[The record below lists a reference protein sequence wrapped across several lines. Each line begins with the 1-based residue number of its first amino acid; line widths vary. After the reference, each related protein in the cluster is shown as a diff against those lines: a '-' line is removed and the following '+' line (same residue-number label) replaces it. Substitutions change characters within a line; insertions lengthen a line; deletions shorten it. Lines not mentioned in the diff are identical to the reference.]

1 MLIRRKAAV
10 KESPMTVNERRK
22 AIIDFLQQKH
32 ECDVNEII
40 AQFDVTPATIRRDLS
55 HLEQAGS
62 ITRTHGAVQLV
73 GSPAV
78 PGFITRDTLF
88 SQEKLAIAEAA
99 SQLVH
104 SGDSVILDSGTTAN
118 AVAQRL
124 VGRQDISLITNS
136 LAILL
141 SLKAPAQN
149 LILTGGVLDYENL
162 ALIGPDAEA
171 AFEHISASIL
181 FLGTTGVRGCDGMTA
196 ISPFQ
201 ASIKRKMISCAR
213 RRILVVDSSKFN
225 ASGMIL
231 FASFSDID
239 TVVTSYPIQDPALR
253 QTLDRKGIEV
263 IAALG

>member
-171 AFEHISASIL
+171 AFEHEKKVTESINGIYAVAYELKDFRTMQFLDWFVKEQGEEEKNTEDILKRYDL
-181 FLGTTGVRGCDGMTA
+181 FGSDAKSLYLLDSELGARIYTA
-196 ISPFQ
+196 PS
-201 ASIKRKMISCAR
+201 
-213 RRILVVDSSKFN
+213 LV
-225 ASGMIL
+225 L
-231 FASFSDID
+231 
-239 TVVTSYPIQDPALR
+239 
-253 QTLDRKGIEV
+253 
-263 IAALG
+263 